1 MNCYLQIASD
11 AARAAGDRLLSL
23 RGRAAISQKESSHN
37 LVTQA
42 DFEAE
47 EIITQWISQ
56 RCEAHT
62 FLCEEGGAT
71 GTLQDPHL
79 WVIDPLDAT
88 NNYAHGIPHFCISI
102 AYAENGVVR
111 VGVVYDPVR
120 QELFSAVR
128 GGGAFLNGQPIR
140 PTCSNS
146 LEQCIV
152 GTGFFYDRGEMMQHT
167 LDSIGRLFSR
177 NIRGIRRMGS
187 AAIDL
192 CWVAC
197 GRFDAFFEYRLA
209 PWDYAAGALIIAEAG
224 GRCADRDGGPLD
236 LSSESV
242 IAANGPVFGAFLDV
256 IRWPGSSKA

>member
-79 WVIDPLDAT
+79 WVIDPPGCHEQLRPR
-88 NNYAHGIPHFCISI
+88 HS
-102 AYAENGVVR
+102 
-111 VGVVYDPVR
+111 
-120 QELFSAVR
+120 
-128 GGGAFLNGQPIR
+128 AFL
-140 PTCSNS
+140 
-146 LEQCIV
+146 
-152 GTGFFYDRGEMMQHT
+152 Y
-167 LDSIGRLFSR
+167 LDC
-177 NIRGIRRMGS
+177 IRREWSG
-187 AAIDL
+187 AG
-192 CWVAC
+192 WC
-197 GRFDAFFEYRLA
+197 GL
-209 PWDYAAGALIIAEAG
+209 
-224 GRCADRDGGPLD
+224 
-236 LSSESV
+236 
-242 IAANGPVFGAFLDV
+242 
-256 IRWPGSSKA
+256 